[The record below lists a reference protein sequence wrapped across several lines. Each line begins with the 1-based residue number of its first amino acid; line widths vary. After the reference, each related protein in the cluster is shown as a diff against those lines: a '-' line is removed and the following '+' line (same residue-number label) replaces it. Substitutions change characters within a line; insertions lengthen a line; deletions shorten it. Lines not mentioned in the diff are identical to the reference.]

1 MEENESE
8 QKNSESR
15 KKPKK
20 FLNGW
25 TKEQER
31 LMAEW
36 SDIAT
41 CYRWLHDQSEKI
53 FHIKTLWI
61 TLPVIILST
70 LGGTANFGI
79 QSLFKDETQQK
90 YASFG
95 IGSISL
101 LAGLLTTIGN
111 YLRYPQF
118 EESHRVASI
127 AWGKFQRL
135 IAIEL
140 ALSPLDRMDSLDFLK
155 ICRADLDRLI
165 EQSPPI
171 PQDAINL
178 FDAKFGSINDLK
190 KPDICGSLVHT
201 NVFES
206 SETRL
211 KQLAVDASLML
222 RHRKNA
228 LNEILSP
235 QIQSTIKKQINEQL
249 QTALDVNRQQL
260 MEELEMK
267 RVETQKLKEETDR
280 AIEERKKKMVAD
292 IENEKKNLK
301 DKKIPTNN
309 VLFTQSMPTLDRRT
323 TFNKYSSISG
333 LHSIKIEDTKES
345 DVKKPNVIAM
355 DSPEVTNQI
364 IIPQGNTHNRN
375 DIENVN
381 PPPSSIEDD
390 QMFQIE

>member
-1 MEENESE
+1 
-8 QKNSESR
+8 
-15 KKPKK
+15 
-20 FLNGW
+20 
-25 TKEQER
+25 
-31 LMAEW
+31 
-36 SDIAT
+36 
-41 CYRWLHDQSEKI
+41 
-53 FHIKTLWI
+53 
-61 TLPVIILST
+61 
-70 LGGTANFGI
+70 
-79 QSLFKDETQQK
+79 
-90 YASFG
+90 
-95 IGSISL
+95 
-101 LAGLLTTIGN
+101 
-111 YLRYPQF
+111 
-118 EESHRVASI
+118 
-127 AWGKFQRL
+127 
-135 IAIEL
+135 
-140 ALSPLDRMDSLDFLK
+140 
-155 ICRADLDRLI
+155 
-165 EQSPPI
+165 
-171 PQDAINL
+171 
-178 FDAKFGSINDLK
+178 
-190 KPDICGSLVHT
+190 
-201 NVFES
+201 
-206 SETRL
+206 
-211 KQLAVDASLML
+211 ML

-235 QIQSTIKKQINEQL
+235 QIQSTIKKQVNEQL
-249 QTALDVNRQQL
+249 QTAMDINRQQL

-381 PPPSSIEDD
+381 SPPSSIEDD